1 MKQQAILI
9 LTSEGAHPGLRAA
22 SGTGWIKLFQ
32 AADYYLD
39 LSYKQEGQQG
49 FLFGQ
54 VLREGGV
61 SLAKGRATLL
71 DPQGTPLQTAE
82 LSPKAGFRLPVGDLT
97 AHRLELT
104 LGQATFDVALS

>member
-9 LTSEGAHPGLRAA
+9 LTSEGTHPGLRTAP
-22 SGTGWIKLFQ
+22 GTGWTKLFQ

-39 LSYKQEGQQG
+39 LSYKQDSEQG
-49 FLFGQ
+49 LLVGQ

-61 SLAKGRATLL
+61 SFSTGKATLL

-82 LSPKAGFRLPVGDLT
+82 LTPKAGFRLTVGNL
-97 AHRLELT
+97 AEHRLELT
-104 LGQATFDVALS
+104 LDQATFDVALS